1 MGHSVL
7 AYICQDAAI
16 NFLGGSLKMMGMSL
30 NGDIVS
36 QLKVI
41 QGYIF
46 ENIKREETMEMGQEI
61 AQ

>member
-1 MGHSVL
+1 
-7 AYICQDAAI
+7 
-16 NFLGGSLKMMGMSL
+16 MMGMSL

-46 ENIKREETMEMGQEI
+46 ANIKREETMEMGQEI
-61 AQ
+61 A